1 MIKTVVGIE
10 LFISLDDKYG
20 PVGIRKVN
28 PSDKKPFKL
37 LEYSWGIYVWLI
49 MIGKEKR
56 DREEEW
62 WEIWWKRQVRNF
74 ISSSSS

>member
-37 LEYSWGIYVWLI
+37 LEYSWRIYVWLI
-49 MIGKEKR
+49 MIGKEKS
-56 DREEEW
+56 D
-62 WEIWWKRQVRNF
+62 
-74 ISSSSS
+74 